1 MIDLADPA
9 YGVLSQNC
17 GQHPPHLAAADRA
30 ALNQADHH
38 PHMVHDQ
45 RIFFGR
51 AGFGRGRR
59 CSSRRPFAISP
70 LIERDLLLLLHVGV
84 TVVVNTAPSGLLLA
98 VGLPATE
105 GTTHFIALPDI
116 ARMSQKEN
124 AAMPAPGQAG
134 TQLRLGP
141 QNRSQQPIIL
151 KHQGRYGPLAIPVR
165 PKLKMLCDRDCK
177 KPKLPLKM
185 LRLNLMSPS
194 YRNGS
199 RESRK

>member
-1 MIDLADPA
+1 
-9 YGVLSQNC
+9 
-17 GQHPPHLAAADRA
+17 
-30 ALNQADHH
+30 
-38 PHMVHDQ
+38 
-45 RIFFGR
+45 
-51 AGFGRGRR
+51 
-59 CSSRRPFAISP
+59 
-70 LIERDLLLLLHVGV
+70 
-84 TVVVNTAPSGLLLA
+84 
-98 VGLPATE
+98 
-105 GTTHFIALPDI
+105 
-116 ARMSQKEN
+116 
-124 AAMPAPGQAG
+124 MPAPGQAG